1 MSQAQATTLE
11 EKVQA
16 ALDMIRP
23 ALQADG
29 GDVDLVSVADDGT
42 VQLQLV
48 GACHGCPM
56 SMLTLKA
63 GIERALSKMVP
74 EVTAVETV

>member
-1 MSQAQATTLE
+1 MSETKVAALE

-29 GDVDLVSVADDGT
+29 GDVQLVSVAEDGT
-42 VQLQLV
+42 VQLELV

-63 GIERALSKMVP
+63 GIERALAKLVP